1 MAAGRPQHI
10 APALARTA
18 TATAVGKHQDFLLLR
33 LVELIEGLLLLA
45 DTFFVAH
52 HLVS

>member
-10 APALARTA
+10 APTLARPA
-18 TATAVGKHQDFLLLR
+18 AATAVGKHQDFLLLR
-33 LVELIEGLLLLA
+33 LIELIEGLLLLA

-52 HLVS
+52 YLVS